1 MPNRAEIKA
10 DLFYYGTRYIG
21 EPVLSLLGKRPN
33 PDQSFNNPEEKT
45 EVLTAEIQTHIDGAN
60 FGVARKLNGRL
71 QGLTRQLSGNKRVFY
86 EATALAKEGWIDG
99 YETGFARS
107 LEHFHKAREVI
118 EAGVQRPFP
127 NKEIEELYWTTIHFA
142 ARARVGLASQGIDRK
157 ENLQNARRGFNAD
170 KEHLVKLAKN
180 GEPHP
185 DNIAFQ
191 DGWLA
196 IVSMMEG
203 KFEEAHASARAMREG
218 FNQSLEP
225 GLESAGTAHSYLVEG
240 LIFTE
245 EGNLDEARKQF
256 FKAEAIRKEVALDRL
271 RRGFALAGIAR
282 TFYREAAYLRA
293 AKYGFKAAISHPVSI
308 LYGLNSHL
316 AA

>member
-1 MPNRAEIKA
+1 MASCAEIKA
-10 DLFYYGTRYIG
+10 NIFYYGTRYAA
-21 EPVLSLLGKRPN
+21 EPILELLQGRPKQDQVFQN
-33 PDQSFNNPEEKT
+33 PDDEAKSLT
-45 EVLTAEIQTHIDGAN
+45 EQIQVYIDSANLGTA
-60 FGVARKLNGRL
+60 RRL
-71 QGLTRQLSGNKRVFY
+71 NKRLKRIVPQVNGSDRDFY
-86 EATALAKEGWIDG
+86 EASTYEKNGWIDG
-99 YETGFARS
+99 YETGFAGS

-118 EAGVQRPFP
+118 EAGIQRPFP

-157 ENLQNARRGFNAD
+157 ENLRNARKGFNAD

-196 IVSMMEG
+196 IVSMMEE
-203 KFEEAHASARAMREG
+203 KFEEAHASARAMHEG
-218 FNQSLEP
+218 FRRSLEP
-225 GLESAGTAHSYLVEG
+225 DQESAGTAHSYLVEG

-245 EGNLDEARKQF
+245 EGNFDEARKQF
-256 FKAEAIRKEVALDRL
+256 FKAEEIRRVIAPDRL

-282 TFYREAAYLRA
+282 TFYREGAYLRA
-293 AKYGFKAAISHPVSI
+293 AKYGLNAAISHPVSI